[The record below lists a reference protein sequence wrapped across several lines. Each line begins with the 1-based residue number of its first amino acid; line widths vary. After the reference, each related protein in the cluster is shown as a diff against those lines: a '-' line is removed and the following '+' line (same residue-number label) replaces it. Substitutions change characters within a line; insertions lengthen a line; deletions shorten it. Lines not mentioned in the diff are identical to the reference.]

1 MHVRV
6 LTNFQKLPWG
16 ENRKKALQKENY
28 FHSIVTRKTP
38 PAMDISEGRLPS
50 ELIGGEGRERFEICS
65 PFIMGLREVI
75 SSQTL
80 SAMSGLGTL

>member
-1 MHVRV
+1 
-6 LTNFQKLPWG
+6 
-16 ENRKKALQKENY
+16 
-28 FHSIVTRKTP
+28 
-38 PAMDISEGRLPS
+38 MDISEGRLPS
-50 ELIGGEGRERFEICS
+50 ELIGGGGRECFEICS

>member
-1 MHVRV
+1 
-6 LTNFQKLPWG
+6 
-16 ENRKKALQKENY
+16 
-28 FHSIVTRKTP
+28 
-38 PAMDISEGRLPS
+38 MDISEGRLPS